1 MTGWKNHALQVPPV
15 VLYKALGKFLH
26 SLFGTTGVIC
36 GAQFFPSCH
45 VTNKNLAISLATH
58 QSFSL

>member
-1 MTGWKNHALQVPPV
+1 MTGWKNPALQVPPV
-15 VLYKALGKFLH
+15 APYKALGKFLQP
-26 SLFGTTGVIC
+26 LFGTTGGTC
-36 GAQFFPSCH
+36 SAQLFPSCH